1 MKMSIQAFMATIDT
15 FCSTSFKAFG
25 HCRPHLQEGFD
36 CFTRRAC
43 CPQGKKEGRYYID
56 KFWTISMTLFWN
68 KGFMHHLACQGIFSS
83 VIKDFTGSK
92 AKPLP
97 EVETEDA
104 TESIKE
110 LYTIFLTANFPS
122 DTENRDNL
130 VKDEDDIDLD
140 IGMIF
145 MFITNLFIGFQLI
158 RLILDVHGK

>member
-1 MKMSIQAFMATIDT
+1 M
-15 FCSTSFKAFG
+15 
-25 HCRPHLQEGFD
+25 
-36 CFTRRAC
+36 
-43 CPQGKKEGRYYID
+43 
-56 KFWTISMTLFWN
+56 
-68 KGFMHHLACQGIFSS
+68 ACQGIFSS

-110 LYTIFLTANFPS
+110 LYTIFSTVNFPS

-130 VKDEDDIDLD
+130 VMDEDDIDLD

-145 MFITNLFIGFQLI
+145 MFITYLFTGFQLI